1 MVWNTKRGG
10 VQVYNGNKIPFDD
23 KFFDF
28 TISESVIDSM
38 TFELAKKLIKEIDRV
53 TKKYFF
59 VSLISSD
66 SNTMFNQLDKDNF
79 FVDEV
84 VVEENHEKGTIQS
97 FFDMQ
102 KIKEFIKDTTF
113 KISWCEKHIVQDI
126 LNGTQHGRYYL
137 LLEKE

>member
-1 MVWNTKRGG
+1 
-10 VQVYNGNKIPFDD
+10 
-23 KFFDF
+23 
-28 TISESVIDSM
+28 M